1 MQYPKTF
8 DVIVVGGGHAGTE
21 AALAAAR
28 MGCATL
34 LLSHNIETL
43 GQMSCNPSIGG
54 IGKGHLVK
62 EVDALGGAMAEAT
75 DEAGIQFRILNG
87 SKGPAVRATRAQA
100 DRVLYKAAIRRR
112 LENQPNLWLFQQAVD
127 DLIVESDGQQERV
140 VGAVTQVGIAFRAH
154 AVVLTA
160 GTFLDGKIHV
170 GLQNYSAGRA
180 GDPPAVSLSARLK
193 DLKLPQ
199 GRLKTGTPPRIDGRS
214 IDFSKLTEQPGD
226 GVPLVGGWGQS
237 AESGPDVP
245 VFSFL
250 GSHTQHP
257 RQLPCWI
264 THTNAATHD
273 IIRSGFDRSPMF
285 TGVIEGVGP
294 RYCPSIEDK
303 INRFA
308 DKDSHQ
314 IFLEPEG
321 LTTNEFY
328 PNGISTSLPFDIQL
342 GALRTMPGLENA
354 YILRPGYAIEY
365 DYFDPRELT
374 SSFETRAI
382 GGLFFAGQING
393 TTGYEEA
400 AAQGLY
406 AGAHAALQVL
416 SRVHGREFVTD
427 DFRLGRD
434 QAYLGVLVDDL
445 ITKGVSEPYRMFTS
459 RAEFRLQLRE
469 DNADMR
475 LTELGRKLGLV
486 DDRRWTQF
494 NLKRDA
500 VSRETQRLRARWVR
514 PQTVPAPDAERL
526 LGKTLEREYNF
537 ADLLKRPGVVYDTL
551 SEVDAVARG
560 QEALLQDAMAG
571 QSVAGSVSRE
581 TPAVREP
588 VGREALAH
596 ALVAAAQAQGVEP
609 LPGMANAVVEQ
620 VEISIKYAGYIDKQ
634 QEEVQRAAQYERMR
648 LPAELDY
655 AQVSALSHEVRQKL
669 QRHRPETLGQ
679 AARISGVT
687 PAAISLLLIHLK
699 KGRFK
704 GFGGDGAEGVPAG
717 EAA

>member
-1 MQYPKTF
+1 M
-8 DVIVVGGGHAGTE
+8 VGGGHAGTE

-34 LLSHNIETL
+34 LLTHNIETL

-62 EVDALGGAMAEAT
+62 EVDALGGAMALAT
-75 DEAGIQFRILNG
+75 DESGIQFRILNS

-100 DRVLYKAAIRRR
+100 DRVLYKAAVRRR

-127 DLIVESDGQQERV
+127 DLMVEGDRV
-140 VGAVTQVGIAFRAH
+140 VGAVTQIGLRFRAR

-193 DLKLPQ
+193 ELKLPQ

-214 IDFSKLTEQPGD
+214 IDFSRLTEQPGD
-226 GVPLVGGWGQS
+226 LDP
-237 AESGPDVP
+237 VP
-245 VFSFL
+245 VFSFM
-250 GSHTQHP
+250 GDRGMHP
-257 RQLPCWI
+257 QQVPCWI
-264 THTNAATHD
+264 THTNERTHE

-321 LTTNEFY
+321 LTTHEFY

-342 GALRTMPGLENA
+342 AAVRSMPGLENA
-354 YILRPGYAIEY
+354 HILRPGYAIEY
-365 DYFDPRELT
+365 DYFDPREL
-374 SSFETRAI
+374 SASFETRAVR
-382 GGLFFAGQING
+382 GLFFAGQING

-400 AAQGLY
+400 AAQGLF
-406 AGAHAALQVL
+406 AGLNAALQVQGKAPWL
-416 SRVHGREFVTD
+416 PR
-427 DFRLGRD
+427 RD

-445 ITKGVSEPYRMFTS
+445 ITKGVTEPYRMFTS

-469 DNADMR
+469 DNADAR
-475 LTELGRKLGLV
+475 LTEIGRELGLV
-486 DDRRWTQF
+486 DDERWAAF
-494 NLKRDA
+494 NRKRDA
-500 VSRETQRLRARWVR
+500 VSRETERLKSTWVH
-514 PQTVPAPDAERL
+514 PGILGAADAERL
-526 LGKTLEREYNF
+526 VGKALEREYNL
-537 ADLLKRPGVVYDTL
+537 ADLLRRPGVNFA
-551 SEVDAVARG
+551 AVEQVAALAKP
-560 QEALLQDAMAG
+560 EAG
-571 QSVAGSVSRE
+571 VSRE
-581 TPAVREP
+581 TLVQQL
-588 VGREALAH
+588 GTDLADN
-596 ALVAAAQAQGVEP
+596 VI
-609 LPGMANAVVEQ
+609 EQ
-620 VEISIKYAGYIDKQ
+620 VEVLIKYAGYIEKQ
-634 QEEVQRAAQYERMR
+634 VGEVERAAHFENLK

-655 AQVSALSHEVRQKL
+655 GQVAALSFEVRQKL
-669 QRHRPETLGQ
+669 SKHRPETLGQ
-679 AARISGVT
+679 ASRISGVT
-687 PAAISLLLIHLK
+687 PAAISLLLVHLK

-704 GFGGDGAEGVPAG
+704 GFSEATAGA
-717 EAA
+717 AA